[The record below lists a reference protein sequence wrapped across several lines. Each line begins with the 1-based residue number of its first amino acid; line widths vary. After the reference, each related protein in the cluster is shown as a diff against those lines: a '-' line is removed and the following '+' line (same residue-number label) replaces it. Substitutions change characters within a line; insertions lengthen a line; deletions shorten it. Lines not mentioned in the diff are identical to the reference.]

1 MGQSRSNV
9 VKKKKRNWYFN
20 GFFSYFAWVIHL
32 QAKRYSYS
40 CYIDRLHFICF
51 DFPEKLCMDHI
62 SGRHNKNKPKEK
74 HAESSEHPANRVP
87 TSLYTSFISV
97 DFEKSMPDSCTAFGC
112 TNHRST
118 TSLQFYHIPSWN
130 DILSKE

>member
-1 MGQSRSNV
+1 M
-9 VKKKKRNWYFN
+9 KKKKKETGISM
-20 GFFSYFAWVIHL
+20 GFFHILHELPIHL

-62 SGRHNKNKPKEK
+62 SGRQNKNKPKEK
-74 HAESSEHPANRVP
+74 HAESSEHLANRVP

-118 TSLQFYHIPSWN
+118 TSLQFYHIPSRN